1 MFPMYRITNF
11 LLNILTSHCSL
22 VILEGYTALY
32 QCLAHFSISK
42 MAISAMIRLPLK
54 PGALFA
60 QPIGLITLRVHF
72 IHHPLCPAL
81 PAGSVVADAVGAG
94 VA

>member
-1 MFPMYRITNF
+1 MQ
-11 LLNILTSHCSL
+11 
-22 VILEGYTALY
+22 LY

-42 MAISAMIRLPLK
+42 VAIAALIRLQLK
-54 PGALFA
+54 LGAPFA
-60 QPIGLITLRVHF
+60 QPVRLNTLCVHF